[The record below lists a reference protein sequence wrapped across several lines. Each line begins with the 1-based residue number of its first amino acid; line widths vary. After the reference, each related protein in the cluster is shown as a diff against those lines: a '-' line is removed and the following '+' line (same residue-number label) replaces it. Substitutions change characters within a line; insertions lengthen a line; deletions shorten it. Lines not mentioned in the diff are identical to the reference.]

1 MYVTPLQL
9 FFCALGMAFILE
21 GMIYF
26 LFPVDL
32 KKFLE
37 NISEIPSSAFR
48 NFGLFAMLIGLVII
62 YFTIR

>member
-32 KKFLE
+32 KNFLE
-37 NISEIPSSAFR
+37 NISELSPSAFR
-48 NFGLFAMLIGLVII
+48 NFGLFAMLSGLVII